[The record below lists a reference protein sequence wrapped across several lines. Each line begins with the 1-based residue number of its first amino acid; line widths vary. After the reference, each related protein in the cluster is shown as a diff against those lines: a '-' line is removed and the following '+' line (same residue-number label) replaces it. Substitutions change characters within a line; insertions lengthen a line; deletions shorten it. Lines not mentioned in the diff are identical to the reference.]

1 MFDWGLSLE
10 CVLVVRAPSSLEVRG
25 YSSTMTTK
33 SVLGQLSHRGKVLS
47 LRVSLSV
54 SLSLSLHLSTFS
66 HSLLLILF
74 ITKVVKLIMECHCLK
89 IVSDITEQR
98 GELPFLVFGDF
109 SARRR
114 TANADEC
121 VIARLP
127 DSVSDMDS
135 DNETA
140 QNQYRRESKDL
151 YTNEIQTQKGSN
163 ERLFILT
170 RTQSTNIF

>member
-1 MFDWGLSLE
+1 MKTVFL
-10 CVLVVRAPSSLEVRG
+10 
-25 YSSTMTTK
+25 K
-33 SVLGQLSHRGKVLS
+33 
-47 LRVSLSV
+47 
-54 SLSLSLHLSTFS
+54 FS
-66 HSLLLILF
+66 
-74 ITKVVKLIMECHCLK
+74 
-89 IVSDITEQR
+89 EQH

-109 SARRR
+109 NARRR

-140 QNQYRRESKDL
+140 QNQYRRESKDW

-163 ERLFILT
+163 ECLFILT
-170 RTQSTNIF
+170 RTHMHSMQIFGEIPFIKPQNDT

>member
-1 MFDWGLSLE
+1 
-10 CVLVVRAPSSLEVRG
+10 
-25 YSSTMTTK
+25 
-33 SVLGQLSHRGKVLS
+33 
-47 LRVSLSV
+47 
-54 SLSLSLHLSTFS
+54 
-66 HSLLLILF
+66 
-74 ITKVVKLIMECHCLK
+74 MECYCLK

-109 SARRR
+109 NARRW

-127 DSVSDMDS
+127 DSVLNMDS

-163 ERLFILT
+163 ERSFTFNTDTEYEHFVRNALYQATKQHLND
-170 RTQSTNIF
+170 R